1 MGRSE
6 PAVLVGKLHEQL
18 DHALAKEVRACPRV
32 CTHTS

>member
-18 DHALAKEVRACPRV
+18 DHALAKEVGKRGSP
-32 CTHTS
+32 